1 MLKYHDDMKN
11 PHLKT
16 WVKSVSRLAG
26 CGLILVLALGISFKL
41 YNSSLEDTVFTNNYT
56 TSVLYSDSLTVSS
69 GAAPWA
75 LMTLNWFL
83 ARSALKR
90 WWHFITKLFE

>member
-1 MLKYHDDMKN
+1 MKN
-11 PHLKT
+11 ILFKT
-16 WVKSVSRLAG
+16 WFKSVTRLAG
-26 CGLILVLALGISFKL
+26 CGLILVLATVISLKL
-41 YNSSLEDTVFTNNYT
+41 YNSTLEDAVFTNNYT

-83 ARSALKR
+83 ARTALKR
-90 WWHFITKLFE
+90 WWHFVTKYFE

>member
-1 MLKYHDDMKN
+1 MKN
-11 PHLKT
+11 KQVKT
-16 WVKSVSRLAG
+16 WFKSITRLAG
-26 CGLILVLALGISFKL
+26 SGLILVLAIGISFKL
-41 YNSSLEDTVFTNNYT
+41 YNSTLEDAVFTNNYT

-90 WWHFITKLFE
+90 WWQFITKYFE